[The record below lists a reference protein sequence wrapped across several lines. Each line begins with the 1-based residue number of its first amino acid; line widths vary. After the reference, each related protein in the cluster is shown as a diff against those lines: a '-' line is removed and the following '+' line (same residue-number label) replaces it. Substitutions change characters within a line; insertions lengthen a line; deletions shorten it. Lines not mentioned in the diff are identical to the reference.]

1 MSRHEGRCLA
11 RCARRLG
18 LDRNPLRRRTD
29 RVEAAIRLATIILLL
44 VGVPIAA
51 IAASRQADHLAMR
64 QAHAQA
70 AVNHQVTAILLQQA
84 SATGIADLYTSTQ
97 MIWVLARWQPPGQRP
112 RSGEVLATA
121 GARAGSTVTI
131 WIDKSGAVAS
141 PPPDHRLIVGGV
153 CIAVITISLVG
164 SLLLLASNAPA
175 RRDLERR
182 RLAAWGAEWRA
193 VGPLWSGHRS

>member
-1 MSRHEGRCLA
+1 MSRHERRRLA

-29 RVEAAIRLATIILLL
+29 RIEAAIRLATIILLL

-51 IAASRQADHLAMR
+51 IAASRQADHLALR
-64 QAHAQA
+64 QAHAQT
-70 AVNHQVTAILLQQA
+70 AVDHQVTAILLQQA
-84 SATGIADLYTSTQ
+84 SATGMADPYPSIQVT
-97 MIWVLARWQPPGQRP
+97 WVPARWQPPGQRP
-112 RSGEVLATA
+112 WSGEVLATA
-121 GARAGSTVTI
+121 GARAGGTVTI

-141 PPPDHRLIVGGV
+141 PLPDHRLIAGGV
-153 CIAVITISLVG
+153 CTAVITISLVA

-175 RRDLERR
+175 RPALERR

-193 VGPLWSGHRS
+193 VGPLWSGRHS